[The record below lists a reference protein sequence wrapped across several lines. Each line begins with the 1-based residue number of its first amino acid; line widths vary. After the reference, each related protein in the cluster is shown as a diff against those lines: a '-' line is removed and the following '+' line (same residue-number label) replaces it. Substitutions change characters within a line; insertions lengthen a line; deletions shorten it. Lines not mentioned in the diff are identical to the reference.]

1 MNKVFF
7 VFIFLANNGNL
18 MMDFFLEEY
27 PHDGFNQGK
36 EVAKSRSLRNETNK

>member
-1 MNKVFF
+1 
-7 VFIFLANNGNL
+7 

-36 EVAKSRSLRNETNK
+36 EEAKRQSQLNERNNVNN

>member
-1 MNKVFF
+1 
-7 VFIFLANNGNL
+7 

-36 EVAKSRSLRNETNK
+36 EVAKRQAQQKF